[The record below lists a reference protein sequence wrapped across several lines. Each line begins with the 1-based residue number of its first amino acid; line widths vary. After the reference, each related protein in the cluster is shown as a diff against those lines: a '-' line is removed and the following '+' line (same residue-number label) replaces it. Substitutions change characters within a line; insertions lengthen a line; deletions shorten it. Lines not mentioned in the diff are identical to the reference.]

1 MGIKVLTS
9 SAWHINHLLNGK
21 SKDLKSDL
29 RMMRLTELIEKLTN
43 TSKSCSVDAL
53 IKASPLPK
61 KTTRVLIDR
70 LESQGHIKIK

>member
-1 MGIKVLTS
+1 MGITVLTS
-9 SAWHINHLLNGK
+9 SAWHVNHLLDGK
-21 SKDLKSDL
+21 SKDLKADL

-61 KTTRVLIDR
+61 KETKALLSKMEKLGYLKV
-70 LESQGHIKIK
+70 K